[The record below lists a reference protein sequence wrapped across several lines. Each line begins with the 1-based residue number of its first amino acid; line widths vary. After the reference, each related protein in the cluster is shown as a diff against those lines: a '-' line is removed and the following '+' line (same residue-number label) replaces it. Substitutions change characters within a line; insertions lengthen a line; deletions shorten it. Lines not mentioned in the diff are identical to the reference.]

1 MYVFWNVQRLQER
14 RRLEGR
20 VANGYFQTF
29 EFIRESRQQNLPGN
43 GFQTLGR
50 VDMLVIWSAIS
61 VVNLLEKVVSSV
73 MSKQTEKKLLPLTI

>member
-1 MYVFWNVQRLQER
+1 M
-14 RRLEGR
+14 
-20 VANGYFQTF
+20 
-29 EFIRESRQQNLPGN
+29 PGN

-50 VDMLVIWSAIS
+50 VAMLVIWSAIS

>member
-1 MYVFWNVQRLQER
+1 MFNDCKGLK
-14 RRLEGR
+14 GR
-20 VANGYFQTF
+20 VASGYFQTF